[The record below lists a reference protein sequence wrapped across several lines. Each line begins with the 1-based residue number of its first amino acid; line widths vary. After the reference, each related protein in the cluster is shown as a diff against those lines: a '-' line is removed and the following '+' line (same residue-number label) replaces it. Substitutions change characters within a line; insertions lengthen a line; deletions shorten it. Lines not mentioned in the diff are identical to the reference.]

1 MKSIRLTL
9 TIIAAAVG
17 ALVASAQ
24 QASAPKAPPAGAFI
38 SFFSGEVMVTLPGAT
53 AAVPVILGDSLPEG
67 SVVTTG
73 PDGSALVESF
83 AGISTGVSESS
94 SVVIGKHS
102 VSAEGVRTAE
112 IELKEGSTVSV
123 LDPAKRKIN
132 NYGVRTPK
140 GVAAARGTTY
150 STSFRGGVMTVNTAT
165 GEVLFTDAKGVAS
178 PKPVNAANFT
188 KREAR
193 TLIMLVAIIAK
204 LNPAEQGRLATVKLL
219 LADKFNAGEVDKI
232 VGEAQSKVSDEAI
245 NQAKASADSEDKK
258 VVVTTKQ
265 NSVDIT
271 IVSPAQ

>member
-1 MKSIRLTL
+1 MKSLRLTL

-24 QASAPKAPPAGAFI
+24 QASAPKAPSGAFI
-38 SFFSGEVMVTLPGAT
+38 SFFSGEVMVTIPGAT
-53 AAVPVILGDSLPEG
+53 AAVPAVLGDSLPEG
-67 SVVTTG
+67 SIVTTG

-83 AGISTGVSESS
+83 AGISTGVGDSS
-94 SVVIGKHS
+94 SVVIGKHT

-150 STSFRGGVMTVNTAT
+150 STNYRGGVLSVNTAT
-165 GEVLFTDAKGVAS
+165 GEVLFTDAKGVVT

-188 KREAR
+188 KVEAIV
-193 TLIMLVAIIAK
+193 LIRFVAIIAK
-204 LNPAEQGRLATVKLL
+204 LNPAEQGRLETVKLMF
-219 LADKFNAGEVDKI
+219 ANKFSAGEIDKN
-232 VGEAQSKVSDEAI
+232 VGEAQKKVSDEAI
-245 NQAKASADSEDKK
+245 NQAKASPDSEDKK
-258 VVVTTKQ
+258 VIVTIKQ
-265 NSVDIT
+265 NKLDIT

>member
-1 MKSIRLTL
+1 MKSLRLTL
-9 TIIAAAVG
+9 TIIAAAMG

-24 QASAPKAPPAGAFI
+24 QASAPKAPAGAFI

-53 AAVPVILGDSLPEG
+53 AAVPAILGDSLPEG
-67 SVVTTG
+67 SIVTTG
-73 PDGSALVESF
+73 PDGNALVESF
-83 AGISTGVSESS
+83 AGISTGVSDSS

-112 IELKEGSTVSV
+112 IELKEGSAVSV

-150 STSFRGGVMTVNTAT
+150 STTYSGGVMSVNTAT
-165 GEVLFTDAKGVAS
+165 GEVLYTDSKGVVT

-188 KREAR
+188 KVESIVLFRF
-193 TLIMLVAIIAK
+193 VAIIAK
-204 LNPAEQGRLATVKLL
+204 LNSAEQGRLNTINLL
-219 LADKFNAGEVDKI
+219 FADKFGPGEIDKI
-232 VGEAQSKVSDEAI
+232 VSEAQKKVSDEAI
-245 NQAKASADSEDKK
+245 NQAKASPDSEDKK
-258 VVVTTKQ
+258 VIVTFKE
-265 NSVDIT
+265 NKLDIT

>member
-24 QASAPKAPPAGAFI
+24 QAPAPKAPSGAFI
-38 SFFSGEVMVTLPGAT
+38 SFFSGEVMVTLPGAS
-53 AAVPVILGDSLPEG
+53 AAVPAVLGDSLPEG
-67 SVVTTG
+67 SIVTTG
-73 PDGSALVESF
+73 PDASALVESF
-83 AGISTGVSESS
+83 AGISTGLSDES

-102 VSAEGVRTAE
+102 VSTEGVRTAE

-150 STSFRGGVMTVNTAT
+150 STSFRNGVMTVNTAT
-165 GEVLFTDAKGVAS
+165 GEVLFTDAKGVAF
-178 PKPVNAANFT
+178 PKPVNAANFS
-188 KREAR
+188 KGEAR
-193 TLIMLVAIIAK
+193 ALIRLVAIVAK
-204 LNPAEQGRLATVKLL
+204 LNPAEQGRLSTVKLL
-219 LADKFNAGEVDKI
+219 LADKFNAGEIDKI
-232 VGEAQSKVSDEAI
+232 VIESQNKVSDEAI
-245 NQAKASADSEDKK
+245 NQAKASPDSEDKK
-258 VVVTTKQ
+258 VVVTIKQ
-265 NSVDIT
+265 NTVDIT